1 MYQYKG
7 SDRPSAVERAM
18 EQIIGYI
25 SDQGLGDGERLPT
38 ERELAEL
45 LGVGRSTLREALQ
58 RLSTRNVLEV
68 RRGVGTFVSYK
79 HGVADDP
86 LGFTMIRDKER
97 LARDLLEFRILIEP
111 RTAALAAQH
120 ATEDDVAELE
130 YLCDSVDELISTGR
144 PHLERDQEFHT
155 CIARCGGNIILPK
168 LLPIIHGAIGVFI
181 AETGGTAPGR
191 DHAHPP
197 GHPQRHPR
205 PRPHGGLRRHVPP
218 PHLQPGPHPARPH
231 HPGRPVRR
239 PGGRNGRELEF
250 FDKNAR
256 MTAIS
261 LSSGRF
267 LHCQTTDGARRRR
280 GLTTTAFFH
289 S

>member
-168 LLPIIHGAIGVFI
+168 LLPIIHGAIGIFI
-181 AETGGTAPGR
+181 AETGGQLRDETMRTHRAILNAIRAHDPTAASDAMYLHLIYNRDRIRPDPISRGGRYAAPGE
-191 DHAHPP
+191 
-197 GHPQRHPR
+197 
-205 PRPHGGLRRHVPP
+205 
-218 PHLQPGPHPARPH
+218 GP
-231 HPGRPVRR
+231 
-239 PGGRNGRELEF
+239 
-250 FDKNAR
+250 DK
-256 MTAIS
+256 S
-261 LSSGRF
+261 
-267 LHCQTTDGARRRR
+267 
-280 GLTTTAFFH
+280 
-289 S
+289 